1 MFQTPVRQRSL
12 APLPVRRDTRQQLRH
27 DEVAKRVPAV
37 AAGDIRELP
46 RAHIRGTALPKYIL
60 LPMTATGAPDVRALI
75 SWPGEDSRI

>member
-1 MFQTPVRQRSL
+1 
-12 APLPVRRDTRQQLRH
+12 
-27 DEVAKRVPAV
+27 VAKRVPAV